1 MSPTVP
7 SWATMA
13 AMTAQRLLELVG
25 KGDTAAV
32 RDALDAAPDFVNAVA
47 PHPFWGGRPQA
58 LHLAIE
64 ANRQDIFEL
73 LLARGADVNGT
84 NDGYDHWSPLMLAI
98 QRGHTEMRDEL
109 VRRGARIGLLES
121 LMLGNDEEM
130 DAWLGRGPLPTLSPN
145 GGSLLAFA
153 RTTHAIDRLL
163 ELGAST
169 TQKDRWGSA
178 PIDAF
183 SRLGDKGRPLVAHLI
198 ARGVEAAPQE
208 YARLGDLPRL
218 QALAKDQPGAVL
230 DDLVMMGA
238 VDFGHRDIVTWL
250 LSQGASANAR
260 SGARSRHTALHS
272 AAWNGDVEMVRLLL
286 DAGADTSLRDEQY
299 DASAEGW
306 AETSI
311 QVTNNPRCI
320 EVLSV
325 LRASR

>member
-1 MSPTVP
+1 MSVVN
-7 SWATMA
+7 AD
-13 AMTAQRLLELVG
+13 RFLELVG
-25 KGDTAAV
+25 AGETAAV
-32 RDALDAAPDFVNAVA
+32 RAALETAPDLVNAVGA
-47 PHPFWGGRPQA
+47 HPFWGGRPQA
-58 LHLAIE
+58 LHLAVE
-64 ANRQDIFEL
+64 ANRRDMFDL

-98 QRGHTEMRDEL
+98 QRGHTEMRDAL
-109 VRRGARIGLLES
+109 IRQGARIGLLES
-121 LMLGNDEEM
+121 LMLGNDDEV
-130 DAWLGRGPLPTLSPN
+130 DAWLGRGPLPALSPN
-145 GGSLLAFA
+145 GGSVLAFA

-178 PIDAF
+178 PIDAL
-183 SRLGDKGRPLVAHLI
+183 SRLGGQGRPLVAHLM

-208 YARLGDLPRL
+208 YARLGDLPKL
-218 QALAKDQPGAVL
+218 QALAERQPGVVL

-260 SGARSRHTALHS
+260 SAAQSRHTALHS
-272 AAWNGDVEMVRLLL
+272 AAWNGDVDMIRLLL
-286 DAGADTSLRDEQY
+286 HAGADRSLRDEQY
-299 DASAEGW
+299 DATAEGW

-311 QVTNNPRCI
+311 QVTNNPRCL

-325 LRASR
+325 LRARG